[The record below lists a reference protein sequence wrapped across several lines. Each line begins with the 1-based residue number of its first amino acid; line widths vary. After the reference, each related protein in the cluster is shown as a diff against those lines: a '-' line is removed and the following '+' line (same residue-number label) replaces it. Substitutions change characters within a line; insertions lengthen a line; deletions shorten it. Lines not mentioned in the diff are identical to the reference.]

1 MTARLA
7 RRLRALI
14 LVVSGMASGTL
25 AASGLQ
31 VSPVSLTLTPA
42 QAADGLWLS
51 DTGTDPL
58 QAQVRVYRWTQRDG
72 QDQLEPSRDLVISP
86 PMLQIDA
93 GSRQLIRVIRTGA
106 PPSGAGAAE
115 ASYRVIIDELP
126 AAAGKR
132 GVKFVM
138 RYSVPV
144 FVEPVGADTAPALHW
159 SLGKA
164 DGHAFLEVTNTGT
177 RHAQLA
183 QVSVVDRSGRR
194 TDLAPGLLGYVLP
207 GATMHWTLKAPAEAF
222 NEGGTLD
229 GMVNGQKV
237 QENLS
242 LATRSR

>member
-1 MTARLA
+1 MASTLVRY
-7 RRLRALI
+7 LRAWLLI
-14 LVVSGMASGTL
+14 GSGLASGTL

-58 QAQVRVYRWTQRDG
+58 HAQVRVYRWFQRDG

-106 PPSGAGAAE
+106 PPSGPSATE
-115 ASYRVIIDELP
+115 ASYRVVIDELP
-126 AAAGKR
+126 ATSDKR
-132 GVKFVM
+132 GVQFVM
-138 RYSVPV
+138 RYSIPV
-144 FVEPVGADTAPALHW
+144 FVEPVGAQTSHSLHW

-177 RHAQLA
+177 GHAQLA
-183 QVSVVDRSGRR
+183 QLSFVDHAGHRIE
-194 TDLAPGLLGYVLP
+194 LAPGLLGYVLP